1 MEDKASNGDGDVGY
15 LSNFDEIGTIYLWL
29 RLDECGQDAL
39 AVVFARET
47 GLPFAP
53 PLLGQERPTYGFES
67 VDGGN
72 ASVAAIPCGVLAASP
87 QRNVDSFEICDKK
100 EFKED

>member
-67 VDGGN
+67 VDGGQCLGGSDTLWGPGCI
-72 ASVAAIPCGVLAASP
+72 APAE
-87 QRNVDSFEICDKK
+87 R
-100 EFKED
+100 